1 MKAHLLMLAETFNT
15 PFLAVI
21 QGVIVMETLDVDASN
36 WEPEIARSTVLTI
49 VYFWHE
55 QCPWCFRFSP
65 ILEEVAEEYKEK
77 IKFAKLNVLAS
88 PSNQEIANNFGVMST
103 PTLLFL
109 CRGRPVGQAVGLMS
123 KEDLERGLN
132 DMLARY
138 RGCLSKSTEL
148 RPAYIV

>member
-1 MKAHLLMLAETFNT
+1 
-15 PFLAVI
+15 
-21 QGVIVMETLDVDASN
+21 MEASNVDATN
-36 WEPEIARSTVLTI
+36 WEQDITKSPILTV

-55 QCPWCFRFSP
+55 QCPWCFRFTP
-65 ILEEVAEEYKEK
+65 ILDEVAEEFRGK

-88 PSNQEIANNFGVMST
+88 STNEEIANNFGIMST

-109 CRGRPVGQAVGLMS
+109 CKGRPVGQAVGLMS

-138 RGCLSKSTEL
+138 RGCLSQSTEL